1 VQGTGTF
8 GVVTT
13 TNSDNRELQLA
24 LKYIFQPGI
33 GKEHRVREFH
43 NSLNGRRSFL
53 KLLAAAPLF
62 ATLGGRSL
70 AATVKSKS
78 RFSDNVYTR
87 IGLRPL
93 INARGTWTYLCGT
106 LELPEAR
113 RAAEDASHY
122 FVDMFEL
129 QAAAGRHLAKLSG
142 AESGMVTSGSAGA
155 MSSATAGC
163 IAGTDPK
170 NVWQLPDTTGLK
182 SEVIIMGGRSAFDSA
197 IRLAGGKL
205 IVAKTVEDLQP
216 AMTSQTAMVYTTW
229 RDDRIERILKI
240 TKPAGVPVL
249 LDDAAGIPP
258 FGNFTRYAKL
268 GVDLFCFSGGKGLS
282 GPQCSGVLLGRKDLI
297 DAALANSSPWEGA
310 VCRPMKVGKEEIMA
324 ILAAVDYWSQA
335 DLGALNKEW
344 QSRVERIRKLVE
356 IVPGV
361 TTDITIPQDENSY
374 PTLTVTWDEKKFGLT
389 VAECDQQLRAGEPR
403 IEVLTN
409 SNPSGVLGRIHD
421 PNRQRRERP
430 NHLQIISM
438 TMQPGEDLL
447 VGNRLR
453 QILDKARKQSV

>member
-1 VQGTGTF
+1 MVPEF
-8 GVVTT
+8 
-13 TNSDNRELQLA
+13 
-24 LKYIFQPGI
+24 
-33 GKEHRVREFH
+33 EHQ
-43 NSLNGRRSFL
+43 NGLNGRRSFM

-62 ATLGGRSL
+62 ATIGTRSL
-70 AATVKSKS
+70 AATMKSTVKHS
-78 RFSDNVYTR
+78 FSDNIYTR
-87 IGLRPL
+87 LGVRPL
-93 INARGTWTYLCGT
+93 INARGTWTYLCGS
-106 LELPEAR
+106 LELPGTR
-113 RAAEDASHY
+113 QAAEEAAHY

-142 AESGMVTSGSAGA
+142 AEAGMVTSGSAGA
-155 MSSATAGC
+155 MASATAGC

-170 NVWQLPDTTGLK
+170 SVWQLPDTTGLK
-182 SEVIIMGGRSAFDSA
+182 SEVVMMGDRSAFDSA

-205 IVAKTVEDLQP
+205 IIAKTVDDLQP
-216 AMTSQTAMVYTTW
+216 AMTPQTAMVYTTW
-229 RDDRIERILKI
+229 RDDRIESILKI

-249 LDDAAGIPP
+249 LDDAGGIPP
-258 FGNFTRYAKL
+258 FDSFTRYAKI

-297 DAALANSSPWEGA
+297 DAALANSNPWEGA
-310 VCRPMKVGKEEIMA
+310 VCRPMKVGKEEIMG
-324 ILAAVDYWSQA
+324 ILAAVDYWSHA

-356 IVPGV
+356 TVPGV

-409 SNPSGVLGRIHD
+409 SNPSGVLGRIRNND
-421 PNRQRRERP
+421 PNRQRRDRP

-438 TMQPGEDLL
+438 TMQPGEDLM

-453 QILDKARKQSV
+453 QILDKARKQAV